1 VKTYTAR
8 AKELEERWHVL
19 DAAER
24 PLGRLASEAAQLLRG
39 KHRPEF
45 TPHMDHRDFVIIV
58 NAARVR
64 VTGNKVQQKMYYRHS
79 QYPGGLKQVA
89 LGKLLATKP
98 ERVVERAVRGMLPRN
113 RLGAQLYRHLKV
125 YAGPEHPH
133 QAQVNARRSKS
144 QETQTAATSAE

>member
-1 VKTYTAR
+1 MKTYTVR
-8 AKELEERWHVL
+8 AKEIEERWHVL

-39 KHRPEF
+39 KYRPEF
-45 TPHMDHRDFVIIV
+45 TPHLDHRDFVIIV
-58 NAARVR
+58 NAARVQ
-64 VTGNKVQQKMYYRHS
+64 VTGNKLEQKMYYRHS

-89 LGKLLATKP
+89 LGKLLASKP

-133 QAQVNARRSKS
+133 QAQVNARRSKA